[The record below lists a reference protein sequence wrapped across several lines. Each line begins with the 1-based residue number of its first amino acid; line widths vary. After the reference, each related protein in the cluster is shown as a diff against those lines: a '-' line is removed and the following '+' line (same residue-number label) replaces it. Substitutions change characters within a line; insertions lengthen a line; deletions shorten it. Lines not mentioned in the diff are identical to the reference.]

1 MAGKWRRPPRKAAY
15 FLTFMI
21 IVNHR
26 LEHFQQR
33 QTGIEMQREKITL
46 GWAGKS
52 APVADITFVEVEAA
66 APTPILTPIVPALR
80 LTPWTDPEPLDLCLE
95 LWKTW
100 MAGDADR
107 DLGTKTMRGL
117 RGEGDGHGMDIHE
130 AQQANDMRIAQATDA
145 MIDSM
150 ARIHIWAI
158 YKLCSQATPW
168 RFSNAVFAD
177 VALEARGDLT
187 MRLKN
192 NVCTAVLF

>member
-1 MAGKWRRPPRKAAY
+1 
-15 FLTFMI
+15 MI

-26 LEHFQQR
+26 LEHFQHY

-52 APVADITFVEVEAA
+52 APVADITFVEVEELKSARQTDSTA
-66 APTPILTPIVPALR
+66 LSLTTRPAP
-80 LTPWTDPEPLDLCLE
+80 DPLDMCLE
-95 LWKTW
+95 LWKAW

-107 DLGTKTMRGL
+107 DLGFKTMRGL
-117 RGEGDGHGMDIHE
+117 SGEGDGRGIDLYE
-130 AQQANDMRIAQATDA
+130 AQQATDMRIAQATDA

-158 YKLCSQATPW
+158 YKSCSHATPW
-168 RFSNAVFAD
+168 RYPNAVFCD
-177 VALEARGDLT
+177 VAAEAREELKR
-187 MRLKN
+187 RLKN